1 MILYNEKMKPILKD
15 LEDPKI
21 ELAGGS
27 TVGMVLSIT
36 NSLICYICNLTIGK
50 KNYEDVQDEVLE
62 IKKEAEKL
70 KEKMLTVIDE
80 DRIVLDKI
88 LKAYK
93 VRKSEPEKLEEASK
107 ESVIFCKEVMENAL
121 ETLEL
126 SKRISTVGNRMLSSD
141 FEISKKYAFSSIEA
155 SIVNIEINLKS
166 VSDKDFVNKIR
177 KDYMEKYEEAKKLAK

>member
-1 MILYNEKMKPILKD
+1 
-15 LEDPKI
+15 
-21 ELAGGS
+21 
-27 TVGMVLSIT
+27 
-36 NSLICYICNLTIGK
+36 
-50 KNYEDVQDEVLE
+50 
-62 IKKEAEKL
+62 
-70 KEKMLTVIDE
+70 MLTVIDE